1 MLPNNLQWF
10 PIAKSTK
17 SRCSDRKQ
25 ARTIHHILGHSLASA
40 WFLTTSPTL
49 RCLLWADYVCTVEG
63 GELAM
68 TCVGSVALVHAG

>member
-40 WFLTTSPTL
+40 WFLTTSPTQPSDVYCGLTMCAQL
-49 RCLLWADYVCTVEG
+49 R
-63 GELAM
+63 
-68 TCVGSVALVHAG
+68 VGSWQ